1 MPLTT
6 DWLTIGTS
14 GPTVDG
20 RKISEQMLLEAAETY
35 DPDEYQAVISS
46 DHLLWWYGN
55 FGEVSRVRHSTDK
68 KGRTV
73 LQAKIHPNQR
83 LIEMNNQGQRLHTSM
98 ELTDDFAGTG
108 KAYLMGLAVTDE
120 PASLGT
126 SALHFSKQ
134 SLNSS
139 NSSKK
144 EPCPVLISQQ
154 SESINYSSSAQPEF
168 DDPDKEPFFERL
180 KQRLLRELKQSDPEK
195 NDMNVDQF
203 NALKDL
209 AEKQLEATE
218 GLNNTLA
225 DKFAN
230 ATFAAKTETGSET
243 TATGNETSGNES
255 ETKILDAIEKLSSR
269 LTDVETKLSK
279 AVAGK
284 PATEKPAGTGAGEET
299 KFV

>member
-6 DWLTIGTS
+6 DWITIGTA

-55 FGEVSRVRHSTDK
+55 FGEVSQVRTRTDK
-68 KGRTV
+68 KDRTV
-73 LQAKIHPNQR
+73 LQAKIHPNKR

-126 SALHFSKQ
+126 SQLQFSK
-134 SLNSS
+134 
-139 NSSKK
+139 KK
-144 EPCPVLISQQ
+144 PCPVLISQPTEAIQ
-154 SESINYSSSAQPEF
+154 LFDSGHATEPNSSQKSDES
-168 DDPDKEPFFERL
+168 FFQWF
-180 KQRLLRELKQSDPEK
+180 KQRLNKELKKPNDPLEDD
-195 NDMNVDQF
+195 DMTEEQF
-203 NALKDL
+203 NTLKDL
-209 AEKQLEATE
+209 GEKQVDAVEKLNGILE
-218 GLNNTLA
+218 

-230 ATFAAKTETGSET
+230 ATFAAKPETSSKTKSET
-243 TATGNETSGNES
+243 TTEN
-255 ETKILDAIEKLSSR
+255 KILEAIEGFTTR
-269 LTDVETKLSK
+269 LTEVETKLSK
-279 AVAGK
+279 AVEGK
-284 PATEKPAGTGAGEET
+284 PATVTPAGTGAGEET
-299 KFV
+299 VFV

>member
-35 DPDEYQAVISS
+35 DPDEYEAVISS
-46 DHLLWWYGN
+46 EHLLWWYGN
-55 FGEVSRVRHSTDK
+55 FGRVSKVRTSTDK
-68 KGRTV
+68 KDRTV
-73 LQAKIHPNQR
+73 LQAKIQPNRR
-83 LIEMNNQGQRLHTSM
+83 LIEMNSQGQRLHTSM

-126 SALHFSKQ
+126 SLLQFSK
-134 SLNSS
+134 NS
-139 NSSKK
+139 SSKK
-144 EPCPVLISQQ
+144 QCPVLISQQ
-154 SESINYSSSAQPEF
+154 LETIDYSSSDVLPEF
-168 DDPDKEPFFERL
+168 DNQEKESFVEWL
-180 KQRLLRELKQSDPEK
+180 KQKLSREIKQSDPEETE
-195 NDMNVDQF
+195 MTQDQF

-218 GLNNTLA
+218 SLNNTLA

-230 ATFAAKTETGSET
+230 ATFAAKPETASTATETGSET
-243 TATGNETSGNES
+243 GS
-255 ETKILDAIEKLSSR
+255 ETTTESGKVLESVEKLCTR
-269 LTDVETKLSK
+269 LTAVEAQLSK

-284 PATEKPAGTGAGEET
+284 PATEKPPGTGAGQE
-299 KFV
+299 KQFV